1 MNLGLRNAMSVNAT
15 AISNEFI
22 DTYMAAAN
30 GEYVKVFLY
39 LLRHE
44 HEDVTVSAIAD
55 ALNHTEADVK
65 RALAY
70 WKEAGVLEVDAQ
82 ALSTGRDAQSV
93 WTSGYVNREDDVN
106 VDKFG
111 RQWGADESAATAQ
124 MPGGQKLAVAVD
136 SVRSDQRFATTAIPA
151 DSLGAPMPEIPEP
164 GNSFERMQKLSDDV
178 EFSALLHAIQQYLG
192 KTFTQIECEKFAYFY
207 DCLEMP
213 AELLEY
219 LAEYCANGGHT
230 SIRYIEKVA
239 LNWYQM
245 GIKTRE
251 EARDYTM
258 RFSKDMSSVM
268 KAFGITNRNPG
279 TAEQEFMKKW
289 FKEFGF
295 DCALVTEACNRTIT
309 ATGSA
314 SFPYADKI
322 LTGWKE
328 NGVRTLG
335 DVQELDKR
343 RQMAKTQQDRS
354 GGTGQGGQGSG
365 YSRNQRYAGQK
376 SGGQKSGVQRSGS
389 SGNNRFKNFE
399 ERSYDYENLVW
410 EGMRKRQKGGSGDG
424 TQ

>member
-1 MNLGLRNAMSVNAT
+1 MNLGLRNAMSVNVT
-15 AISNEFI
+15 VISNEFI

-65 RALAY
+65 RALSY
-70 WKEAGVLEVDAQ
+70 WKDAGVLAAEEAENSSAVMR
-82 ALSTGRDAQSV
+82 RDGWQQS
-93 WTSGYVNREDDVN
+93 
-106 VDKFG
+106 
-111 RQWGADESAATAQ
+111 AAESVATAQ
-124 MPGGQKLAVAVD
+124 IRTVD
-136 SVRSDQRFATTAIPA
+136 SVSGSQDATGYAGARAVPE
-151 DSLGAPMPEIPEP
+151 DSLGAPLVQIPDRT
-164 GNSFERMQKLSDDV
+164 SSAERRQKLSADAD
-178 EFSALLHAIQQYLG
+178 FLALTYAIQQYLG
-192 KTFTQIECEKFAYFY
+192 KILTPMEVETFEYLYADLKMSG
-207 DCLEMP
+207 D
-213 AELLEY
+213 LLEY
-219 LAEYCANGGHT
+219 LVEYCAGSGHR

-258 RFSKDMSSVM
+258 KFSRDMSSVM

-289 FKEFGF
+289 FKEYGF
-295 DCALVTEACNRTIT
+295 DSTIVKEACNRTIT

-328 NGVRTLG
+328 NGVRTMS
-335 DVQELDKR
+335 DIQELDKR
-343 RQMAKTQQDRS
+343 RQMAKPQQDS
-354 GGTGQGGQGSG
+354 GRNSGRGQGSG
-365 YSRNQRYAGQK
+365 RT
-376 SGGQKSGVQRSGS
+376 GGQKSSG